1 MKFQLQ
7 QLHARIELQL
17 RLRHQQAFPL
27 HAYVVSIG
35 ALQQSADLTYLR
47 SRTVFRFARLF
58 AIVASAVELAF
69 KPDKGI
75 ENTGMISLLNLY
87 LLGAAVS

>member
-35 ALQQSADLTYLR
+35 ALQQSADFTYLR
-47 SRTVFRFARLF
+47 STYSPAANRFWARCN
-58 AIVASAVELAF
+58 SAAKLMSRV
-69 KPDKGI
+69 
-75 ENTGMISLLNLY
+75 
-87 LLGAAVS
+87 